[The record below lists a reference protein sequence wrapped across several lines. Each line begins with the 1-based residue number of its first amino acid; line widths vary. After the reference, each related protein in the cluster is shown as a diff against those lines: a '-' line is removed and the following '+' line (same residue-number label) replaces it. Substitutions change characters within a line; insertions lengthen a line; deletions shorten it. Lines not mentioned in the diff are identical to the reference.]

1 MVRPWPIRYPAL
13 RFLLCLLA
21 VLNGKLTF
29 LQSFL
34 KFDSVVDHLVL
45 LRHEVG
51 VERVA
56 AVGLT
61 EHHFLRVNKDRAGE
75 RVLIFLAR
83 RQLRRLTGQR
93 L

>member
-1 MVRPWPIRYPAL
+1 MELQDVGVRRNLVEIIGQL
-13 RFLLCLLA
+13 R
-21 VLNGKLTF
+21 
-29 LQSFL
+29 
-34 KFDSVVDHLVL
+34 SVVDHLVL